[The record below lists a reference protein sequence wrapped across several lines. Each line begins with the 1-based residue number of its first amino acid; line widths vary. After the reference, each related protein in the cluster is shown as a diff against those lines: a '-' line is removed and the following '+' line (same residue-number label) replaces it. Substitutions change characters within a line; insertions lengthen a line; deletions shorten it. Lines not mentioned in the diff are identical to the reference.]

1 MARRGNGALLIFA
14 AALLLVISL
23 PSQDAFVGS
32 QMPQTARSSRV
43 ALRARGG
50 EEVREILVTHEPTG
64 MRTRV
69 SVPVSA
75 SVKTLKEAG
84 LKSLGMTYDW
94 MTNDEWCFSLKGK
107 SAADKIDESKSVGD
121 ADIKKGQEIHVWYS
135 PA

>member
-1 MARRGNGALLIFA
+1 
-14 AALLLVISL
+14 
-23 PSQDAFVGS
+23 
-32 QMPQTARSSRV
+32 V

-121 ADIKKGQEIHVWYS
+121 AGIKKGQEIHVWYS